1 MNALRYTPA
10 ILIALFL
17 FSCDSGQDDHQNQLE
32 KSEKNWQVLKSENG
46 ESYRYQ
52 VSTSSWTGYSSI
64 TTITVLKGLVTKREF
79 QSYLPDNEG
88 GQELVYSYVE
98 EGEKIGADTEGAEPI
113 TLDELYDVCKE
124 EYLTVDPNS
133 NTIYF
138 TEFDNGLV
146 KSCGY
151 VPQNCVDDCFF
162 GFSLKII
169 EWLE

>member
-1 MNALRYTPA
+1 MNAFKITTS
-10 ILIALFL
+10 ILFALFL
-17 FSCDSGQDDHQNQLE
+17 LSCDGNDQQNQFE
-32 KSEKNWQVLKSENG
+32 KSERNWQVLKNQND

-64 TTITVLKGLVTKREF
+64 TTITVIDGLVTKRAFE
-79 QSYLPDNEG
+79 SYNLKDDG
-88 GQELVYSYVE
+88 GKELVYSYVE
-98 EGEKIGADTEGAEPI
+98 EGEEIGADDNGADPL
-113 TLDELYDVCKE
+113 TLDMLYDVCKD
-124 EYLTVDPNS
+124 EYLTVDQKS

-151 VPQNCVDDCFF
+151 VPENCVDDCFF
-162 GFSLKII
+162 GFNLKII